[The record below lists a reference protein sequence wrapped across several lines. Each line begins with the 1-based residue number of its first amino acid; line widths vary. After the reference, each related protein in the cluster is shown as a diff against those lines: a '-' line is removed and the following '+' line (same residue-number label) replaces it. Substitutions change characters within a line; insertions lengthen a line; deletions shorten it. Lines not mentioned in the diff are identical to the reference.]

1 MSVRTDRLKAFPH
14 LGTGLFAL
22 TVLVAAACTPT
33 ETVRISPSPTA
44 AAATSAPVTTTPTPR
59 PSTAPP
65 ASPSASPSPTTRPS
79 ASPGSTPPV
88 ACAPQAGG
96 SDANRVLLTAVRI
109 AHNPGFDRI
118 VFEFGPT
125 DRGVGGYGI
134 PPFTIEV
141 ASSFAGPSGIP
152 VTIDG
157 NAHFRVRFQNT
168 DAHTNA
174 GVPTLASQD
183 LRPTTPLLKEAKL
196 VEDFEA
202 TVVWGLGLDHLV
214 CPSVLTLGGPARV
227 VFDFPTPP

>member
-1 MSVRTDRLKAFPH
+1 MKPSPRLAA
-14 LGTGLFAL
+14 GLFAL
-22 TVLVAAACTPT
+22 TLVVTTSCTPT
-33 ETVRISPSPTA
+33 ETVRISPSPSSPPAASAPAATTA
-44 AAATSAPVTTTPTPR
+44 APR
-59 PSTAPP
+59 PSTTPS
-65 ASPSASPSPTTRPS
+65 ASPSASPPPTARPS

-88 ACAPQAGG
+88 ACAPQTGG
-96 SDANRVLLTAVRI
+96 SDASHVLLTAVRI
-109 AHNPGFDRI
+109 AHNVGFDRI
-118 VFEFGPT
+118 VFEFSPT

-202 TVVWGLGLDHLV
+202 TVVWGLGLDHLA

>member
-1 MSVRTDRLKAFPH
+1 M
-14 LGTGLFAL
+14 
-22 TVLVAAACTPT
+22 
-33 ETVRISPSPTA
+33 
-44 AAATSAPVTTTPTPR
+44 
-59 PSTAPP
+59 
-65 ASPSASPSPTTRPS
+65 
-79 ASPGSTPPV
+79 
-88 ACAPQAGG
+88 
-96 SDANRVLLTAVRI
+96 LLTAIRI
-109 AHNPGFDRI
+109 AHNTGFDRI

-134 PPFTIEV
+134 PPFIIEL

-152 VTIDG
+152 VAIDG

-183 LRPTTPLLKEAKL
+183 LRPATPLLKEAKL

-202 TVVWGLGLDHLV
+202 IVVWGVGLDHLA
-214 CPSVLTLGGPARV
+214 CPSVLTLSGPARV